1 MWPCFKGA
9 LRALC
14 EKLSVLDPFSLA
26 KVTAVTT
33 ALLHTGLLQILTQSK
48 TSENE
53 LQQFMFQ
60 TDNARLLSG
69 WIWESSL
76 TIGCCAHSVQKR
88 PKIWPRC
95 IQLLS
100 WVRGASVRCA
110 GTVQKVGY
118 FWKVTAAVDNLVVWV
133 CPVLRGTS
141 AGVKICDTYGP
152 QRTKGSFIEFEVGLH
167 DDALQKRLH
176 SHVPFIGR

>member
-1 MWPCFKGA
+1 MSLGTLTHLLLFVDRCTSLRRWCTSVQRMPRVLLHPVELPAFKHPEFGVWPCFKGA

-118 FWKVTAAVDNLVVWV
+118 FLEGH
-133 CPVLRGTS
+133 C
-141 AGVKICDTYGP
+141 
-152 QRTKGSFIEFEVGLH
+152 GSG
-167 DDALQKRLH
+167 
-176 SHVPFIGR
+176 